1 MDTLEDIK
9 HNLRHARFKGIK
21 KKQDFLY
28 LLFSYMNLKKLV
40 GKVCASRF
48 LKGFSASLNSAKQQ
62 EMFEPN

>member
-21 KKQDFLY
+21 KTRF
-28 LLFSYMNLKKLV
+28 FVPFIFVREFKKLV
-40 GKVCASRF
+40 RKICASRF